1 MHPLRWLLRSFS
13 NRREDFLF
21 FMNPNVRRILSA
33 DQSLAERHVA
43 DQLPVGHAVARIFQV
58 SWQRY
63 PFRFFDLVSVLD
75 TDKLRQGSH
84 SANKMNVRFAK
95 LVRVFGGKG
104 HD

>member
-43 DQLPVGHAVARIFQV
+43 DQLPVGHAIARIF
-58 SWQRY
+58 
-63 PFRFFDLVSVLD
+63 
-75 TDKLRQGSH
+75 
-84 SANKMNVRFAK
+84 
-95 LVRVFGGKG
+95 
-104 HD
+104 